1 MRKMTFALVITLA
14 AGCSTVKSGL
24 SALGGGKP
32 HQVTVVNNI
41 SLVDPGSRSTAPPSP
56 PTPTMG
62 LASPGSAPQIVV
74 IQQAAPVAELAM
86 LPDVEPTPLAK
97 LPAPKK
103 SRVAALKAVASG
115 AVAGA
120 LVGTAVGYAVG
131 GSNGAAKGAALGAG
145 AGAVGGA
152 AAHQAR

>member
-1 MRKMTFALVITLA
+1 MRKMTIGFVMMLGMTT
-14 AGCSTVKSGL
+14 GCTAVKSGL

-32 HQVTVVNNI
+32 HQVTVINNI
-41 SLVDPGSRSTAPPSP
+41 EPARAPE
-56 PTPTMG
+56 
-62 LASPGSAPQIVV
+62 AQVV
-74 IQQAAPVAELAM
+74 VVQQAAPAPMPSAEVVV
-86 LPDVEPTPLAK
+86 PDPVEPTPLAK
-97 LPAPKK
+97 LATPKK
-103 SRVAALKAVASG
+103 SRISALKAVASG

-131 GSNGAAKGAALGAG
+131 GGDGAAKGAALGAG

>member
-1 MRKMTFALVITLA
+1 MRKMTLGLVVALGVAT
-14 AGCSTVKSGL
+14 GCSTVKSGL

-41 SLVDPGSRSTAPPSP
+41 EPAQP
-56 PTPTMG
+56 
-62 LASPGSAPQIVV
+62 IVIV
-74 IQQAAPVAELAM
+74 QQAPAVVAQAEPVI
-86 LPDVEPTPLAK
+86 VETTPTPLAQ

-103 SRVAALKAVASG
+103 KSRLGQLKAAASG

-120 LVGTAVGYAVG
+120 LVGTAVGYAID
-131 GSNGAAKGAALGAG
+131 GSDGAAKGAALGAG

-152 AAHQAR
+152 VAHRAK

>member
-1 MRKMTFALVITLA
+1 MRKMTIALVMTLGMTT
-14 AGCSTVKSGL
+14 GCTAVKSGL

-32 HQVTVVNNI
+32 HQVTVINNI
-41 SLVDPGSRSTAPPSP
+41 EPAQPQVVIVQQAPP
-56 PTPTMG
+56 
-62 LASPGSAPQIVV
+62 LEVAAVPGPRGDLI
-74 IQQAAPVAELAM
+74 
-86 LPDVEPTPLAK
+86 VEPTPLAN
-97 LPAPKK
+97 LPPPKK
-103 SRVAALKAVASG
+103 SRITALKAVASG

>member
-1 MRKMTFALVITLA
+1 MRKTTLA
-14 AGCSTVKSGL
+14 LAMTLGLTIGCTAVKSGM

-41 SLVDPGSRSTAPPSP
+41 SAPP
-56 PTPTMG
+56 
-62 LASPGSAPQIVV
+62 PQVV
-74 IQQAAPVAELAM
+74 VVQAAPDLVI
-86 LPDVEPTPLAK
+86 EPTPLAQ
-97 LPAPKK
+97 LPPPKRSRIK
-103 SRVAALKAVASG
+103 SIKAVASG

-131 GSNGAAKGAALGAG
+131 GSDGAAKGAAIGAG

-152 AAHQAR
+152 AALR